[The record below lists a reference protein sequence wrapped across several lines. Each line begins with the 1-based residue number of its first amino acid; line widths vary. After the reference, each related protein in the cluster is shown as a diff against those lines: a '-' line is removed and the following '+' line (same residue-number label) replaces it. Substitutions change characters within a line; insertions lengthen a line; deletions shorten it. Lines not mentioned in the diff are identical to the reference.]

1 MLKPSVAL
9 KKFDLHWFEGI
20 VVGEENP
27 KTLSEIY
34 KTTLSRFNLD
44 PEECLFIDDNL
55 RNVKAAELL
64 NIPSIQF
71 KSPEQLEKELKK
83 RSII

>member
-1 MLKPSVAL
+1 M
-9 KKFDLHWFEGI
+9 
-20 VVGEENP
+20 
-27 KTLSEIY
+27 
-34 KTTLSRFNLD
+34 SRFNLD

-71 KSPEQLEKELKK
+71 KSPEQLEKELKNDLLYDTYHLPQ
-83 RSII
+83 SALSQI